1 MVCRR
6 RWRKERTEETGF
18 FRVEEDS
25 PSAKF
30 RLDWRKSS
38 NHKLNLT
45 LPIIAGINGAEVA
58 ELVPLSPFNGV
69 ICGTEYVGTDLTE
82 AGG

>member
-1 MVCRR
+1 M
-6 RWRKERTEETGF
+6 EEIGF
-18 FRVEEDS
+18 SRLWEHRLSAQFRLQGG
-25 PSAKF
+25 P
-30 RLDWRKSS
+30 LDWRKSS